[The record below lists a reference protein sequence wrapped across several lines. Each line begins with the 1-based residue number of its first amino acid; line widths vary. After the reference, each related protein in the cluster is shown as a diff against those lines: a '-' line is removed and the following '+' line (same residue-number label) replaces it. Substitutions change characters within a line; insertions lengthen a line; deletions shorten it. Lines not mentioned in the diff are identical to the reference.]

1 MVNERW
7 NAAQPEEEGRVKTCR
22 MKRQVDL
29 NNTIIY
35 IVYIQ
40 FLGMEWFMES
50 AVLTL
55 RLNAETKNK
64 LDKLA
69 TATQRSKSFIAAEAI
84 SRYLEIE
91 AWQIAEIEQA
101 IKEADAGDFA
111 SDAQIAKLAEKYA
124 S

>member
-1 MVNERW
+1 
-7 NAAQPEEEGRVKTCR
+7 
-22 MKRQVDL
+22 
-29 NNTIIY
+29 
-35 IVYIQ
+35 
-40 FLGMEWFMES
+40 MES